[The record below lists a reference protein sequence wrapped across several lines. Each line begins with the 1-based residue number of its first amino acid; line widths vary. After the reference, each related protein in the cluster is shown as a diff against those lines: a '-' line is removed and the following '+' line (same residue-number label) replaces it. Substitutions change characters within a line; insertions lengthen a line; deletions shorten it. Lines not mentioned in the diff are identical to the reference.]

1 MLALIKKGVLMG
13 LGAIIL
19 TKEKVEQVVDEL
31 VKKGELTKD
40 DGPQAVKNLLKK
52 AEEQEK
58 EFFDRISAEVKK
70 AIAKMDI
77 STKKDI
83 ERLEKKIES
92 IKK

>member
-13 LGAIIL
+13 LGAITL

-58 EFFDRISAEVKK
+58 EFFDKISAEVKK

-77 STKKDI
+77 PTKKDI